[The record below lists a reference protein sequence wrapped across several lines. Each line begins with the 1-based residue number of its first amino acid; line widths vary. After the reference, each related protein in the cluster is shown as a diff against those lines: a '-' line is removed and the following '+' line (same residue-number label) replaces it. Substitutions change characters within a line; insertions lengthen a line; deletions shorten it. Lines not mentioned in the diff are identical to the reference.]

1 MRKAIK
7 GARLGSRF
15 AVVKTLLLGLIFLTG
30 CAIPNYSDYRSPP
43 PQLDSNLV
51 ASSHNAADELI
62 VAIGDSIRRDKPLLA
77 ASFVDVNNLEKTTT
91 FGRIVPQQFLSRFAQ
106 NGFSVMEMLLRKN
119 IFIKEQG
126 GEFLLSR
133 AIKEIGESHDAEAVL
148 VGVYAVGKKNV
159 FVTAK
164 VIGTKKGRVLASY
177 DYGLPLGPDTQH
189 LLEAGASPTYI
200 SSGN

>member
-1 MRKAIK
+1 MRKITK
-7 GARLGSRF
+7 RF
-15 AVVKTLLLGLIFLTG
+15 RWGRFVFVKTSLFGLLFLTG
-30 CAIPNYSDYRSPP
+30 CAGSNYSKYDPPP
-43 PQLDSNLV
+43 PQPEINLV
-51 ASSHNAADELI
+51 ASSHSAADQLI
-62 VAIGDSIRRDKPLLA
+62 RAIGDRIDKDKPLLA

-91 FGRIVPQQFLSRFAQ
+91 FGRIVPQQFLSYFAQ

-148 VGVYAVGKKNV
+148 VGVYAVGRKNV

-164 VIGTKKGRVLASY
+164 VIGTKEGRVLASY
-177 DYGLPLGPDTQH
+177 DYDLPLESDITH
-189 LLEAGASPTYI
+189 LLDTGT
-200 SSGN
+200 N

>member
-1 MRKAIK
+1 LLMKEIAKRC
-7 GARLGSRF
+7 RWSRF
-15 AVVKTLLLGLIFLTG
+15 VFVNTSLLGLLFLTG
-30 CAIPNYSDYRSPP
+30 CASQNYSNYSPP
-43 PQLDSNLV
+43 PPQPDVSLV
-51 ASSHNAADELI
+51 ASSHMVADELI
-62 VAIGDSIRRDKPLLA
+62 TAIGDSIRRDKPLLA

-133 AIKEIGESHDAEAVL
+133 AVKEIGESHEAEAVL
-148 VGVYAVGKKNV
+148 VGVYAVGKTNL

-164 VIGTKKGRVLASY
+164 VIGAKEGQVLASY
-177 DYGLPLGPDTQH
+177 DYELPLGPDIKH
-189 LLEAGASPTYI
+189 LLRADV
-200 SSGN
+200 N

>member
-1 MRKAIK
+1 MRKITK
-7 GARLGSRF
+7 RFRWSRF
-15 AVVKTLLLGLIFLTG
+15 VLVKTPLLGLLFLTG
-30 CAIPNYSDYRSPP
+30 CAGSNYSKYDPPP
-43 PQLDSNLV
+43 PQPEINLV
-51 ASSHNAADELI
+51 ASSHSAADQLI
-62 VAIGDSIRRDKPLLA
+62 RAIGDRIDKDKPLLA

-91 FGRIVPQQFLSRFAQ
+91 FGRIVPQQFLSYFAQ

-148 VGVYAVGKKNV
+148 VGVYAVGRKNV

-164 VIGTKKGRVLASY
+164 VIGTKEGRVLASY
-177 DYGLPLGPDTQH
+177 DYDLPLESDITH
-189 LLEAGASPTYI
+189 LLDTGT
-200 SSGN
+200 N

>member
-1 MRKAIK
+1 MRKITK
-7 GARLGSRF
+7 RF
-15 AVVKTLLLGLIFLTG
+15 RWGRFVLVKTSLFGLLFLTG
-30 CAIPNYSDYRSPP
+30 CAGSNYSNYDPYPSPP
-43 PQLDSNLV
+43 QPNVNLV
-51 ASSHNAADELI
+51 ATSHMVADELMA
-62 VAIGDSIRRDKPLLA
+62 AIGDSIRRDKPLLA

-133 AIKEIGESHDAEAVL
+133 AVREIGESHEAEAVL
-148 VGVYAVGKKNV
+148 VGVYAVGKKNL

-164 VIGTKKGRVLASY
+164 VIGTKEGQVLASY
-177 DYGLPLGPDTQH
+177 DYELPLGPDIKH
-189 LLEAGASPTYI
+189 LLKTGV
-200 SSGN
+200 N